1 METAAESQV
10 EHNMIEHRQSVK
22 TYDLAKPK
30 SQRLRWNLLWT
41 VLLVGVGAAPCWVT
55 LVAGCP
61 TSLGMMSV
69 LMVALDVPLWIA
81 TVFAWLSLVKVCK
94 MHNGTDP
101 ELRHLPDIKLDSEGK
116 FVKTTGAAE
125 HRLGVTHNKE
135 PSLTHFVV
143 MVGYKEPLELM
154 CKTIDTL
161 AAQTL
166 ATKTIMVIGLEQRS
180 SDYAEKIKFFKHR
193 YGNCFLRLIQ
203 TVHPYALAGE
213 IPGTASNVNW
223 AVRQS
228 TAIMRDAGLPLDPER
243 TILTKLDT
251 DTLFLPTFLETLER
265 EFLDLDE
272 AKRRDTVFQSIL
284 TYNLALDQRYFF
296 TRVTGI
302 LRTFLMSGL
311 LIPLN
316 INPMS
321 VYSISLSLARRSGYW
336 RPHYQMEDMNVVLN
350 LMVGTGKSVHICQV
364 PLPTVCGP
372 TSGGSLL
379 EEMSEWCA
387 QARRWTIGASEIF
400 HLFVVKLSRKL
411 FRTRVGLR
419 YGVIFTS
426 YYCVLLASL
435 GPFFVAS
442 TVADFICACPD
453 DLSSWQDE
461 DRVGCAF
468 ISPRKLFLGLT
479 CTKYVFVF
487 GTAFFADVVHRRCT
501 GVLEPSLG
509 MRGGI
514 AGVVRSLLHFAS
526 SLPVLLA
533 YSTVATLAI
542 AELSIRGRE
551 VCTHTPAQKTALVSH
566 ANTDTTKGKQ
576 ETTSEAADEDEVS
589 SVDSTPFKLVEMDLD
604 LASDLDVA
612 SYRIVDLDVTSYR
625 ILDL

>member
-1 METAAESQV
+1 
-10 EHNMIEHRQSVK
+10 MIEYRQSVK
-22 TYDLAKPK
+22 AYDLAKPK

-55 LVAGCP
+55 FVAGCP
-61 TSLGMMSV
+61 TSLGMTSV

-94 MHNGTDP
+94 MYNETDP

-116 FVKTTGAAE
+116 FVKTTRGAA
-125 HRLGVTHNKE
+125 HRLSVMHNKE

-143 MVGYKEPLELM
+143 MVGYKEPLALM
-154 CKTIDTL
+154 CKTLDTL

-166 ATKTIMVIGLEQRS
+166 ANKTIMVIGVEQRS

-213 IPGTASNVNW
+213 IPGTASNMNW

-228 TAIMRDAGLPLDPER
+228 TAIMRDEGSPLDPEL

-265 EFLDLDE
+265 EFLALDK
-272 AKRRDTVFQSIL
+272 AQRLNTVFQSVL
-284 TYNLALDQRYFF
+284 TYNLALDQRYFY

-302 LRTFLMSGL
+302 LRTFLMTGL

-350 LMVGTGKSVHICQV
+350 LMVGISKSVHICGV

-379 EEMSEWCA
+379 EELSEWRA
-387 QARRWTIGASEIF
+387 QVRRWTIGASEIF
-400 HLFVVKLSRKL
+400 HLFVVKMLRRH
-411 FRTRVGLR
+411 FRSCVGLR
-419 YGVIFTS
+419 YGVIFTL
-426 YYCVLLASL
+426 YHCVLLASL
-435 GPFFVAS
+435 GPFFVFS

-487 GTAFFADVVHRRCT
+487 GTVFFADVVHRRCT

-514 AGVVRSLLHFAS
+514 AGVARSFLHFAS

-542 AELSIRGRE
+542 VELSFRGRE
-551 VCTHTPAQKTALVSH
+551 VCTHTPAQKTALVSSQRCH
-566 ANTDTTKGKQ
+566 ANINTTEEKQ
-576 ETTSEAADEDEVS
+576 ETTSESVDEDAVS
-589 SVDSTPFKLVEMDLD
+589 SVDSTPFKLVDMDLG
-604 LASDLDVA
+604 LASDLDLA

-625 ILDL
+625 FLDI